1 MDELETILREIRP
14 EFDFAA
20 SSDFIADGMLDS
32 LDVLTLVSTLESRF
46 AIAISGVDIAPENF
60 RNLASVQK
68 LIQKYRKSET
78 TDLL

>member
-20 SSDFIADGMLDS
+20 SDDFIADGMLDS

-46 AIAISGVDIAPENF
+46 AIGIKGVDIAPENF

-68 LIQKYRKSET
+68 LIQKYRQS
-78 TDLL
+78 